1 MITQT
6 NRKKT
11 VKSTKKKTG
20 LSKIFL
26 EIFFFL
32 KSKWLQGVCEL
43 KILYTMPGTGKR
55 KKIIKKY
62 SYTQSHLLKRFNP

>member
-11 VKSTKKKTG
+11 VKKTG
-20 LSKIFL
+20 LSKISFL

-55 KKIIKKY
+55 KKIIKK
-62 SYTQSHLLKRFNP
+62 

>member
-11 VKSTKKKTG
+11 VKSTKKKTD

-55 KKIIKKY
+55 KKIIKK
-62 SYTQSHLLKRFNP
+62 

>member
-11 VKSTKKKTG
+11 VKSTKKNTG

-55 KKIIKKY
+55 KKIIKK
-62 SYTQSHLLKRFNP
+62 